1 MATSD
6 SGGTARDEGDDP
18 ADRLADPTRRR
29 VLERLQA
36 ARVPLSL
43 ADLAVELARRETGAD
58 EDAWDR
64 ADCYW
69 IELYQTHVPAL
80 EAAGLVEYYP
90 DRRTVSLS
98 GTAERE
104 FDGPS
109 GATIQA

>member
-6 SGGTARDEGDDP
+6 SGGAAGDEGDDP
-18 ADRLADPTRRR
+18 ADRPADPTRRR

-36 ARVPLSL
+36 AGVPLSL

-58 EDAWDR
+58 DDAWDR

-69 IELYQTHVPAL
+69 IELYHTHVPAL
-80 EAAGLVEYYP
+80 EAAGLVEYHP

-98 GTAERE
+98 GTAERSSDE
-104 FDGPS
+104 PVDAP
-109 GATIQA
+109 IQA